1 MGRARLELVRGD
13 ITRQEEDAV
22 VNAANKELAPGGGVA
37 GAIHRA
43 AGPGLWAECR
53 PLGPIETGQAVIT
66 GGHRLPARHVI
77 HTVGPV
83 YSGSPKDPRLLA
95 RCYRE
100 CLRLAAE
107 HELRSIATPALS
119 TGAFGYPLRQAAEV
133 ALSTVLEELG
143 DHPTLERV
151 RFVLWG
157 QESLEVH
164 QDVLR
169 RLTDRAEGA
178 GNGA

>member
-1 MGRARLELVRGD
+1 MRLGKAALELIRGD
-13 ITRQEEDAV
+13 ITRQEVDAV

-43 AGPGLWAECR
+43 AGPGLWEECR
-53 PLGPIETGQAVIT
+53 PLGPIQTGQAVIT
-66 GGHRLPARHVI
+66 GGHDLAARHVI

-83 YSGSPKDPRLLA
+83 YSGSADDPQLLA

-107 HELRSIATPALS
+107 HDIRSVACPALS
-119 TGAFGYPLRQAAEV
+119 TGAFGYPMREAAKV
-133 ALSTVLEELG
+133 ALRTMLEELPE
-143 DHPTLERV
+143 HPSLERV

-157 QESLEVH
+157 AHSLRTHEE
-164 QDVLR
+164 VLR
-169 RLTDRAEGA
+169 DLLA
-178 GNGA
+178 G